1 MTVLLAH
8 SPLLAAGPTWGE
20 LPARLG
26 EPVLV
31 PDVRKDETQPFA
43 ASYVAAVL
51 NQVRPRWPTRSA
63 VTAVAHSGAGPLLP
77 ALLAALQA
85 AGTPVAEA
93 IFLDAGLPTAC
104 LPGLPVPAGRL
115 DLLDA
120 EDPAAA
126 AGLRELLGHGG
137 RFPDW
142 TAEQL
147 AGLVP
152 DPAAV
157 VAGMRPRGG
166 DFFAEP
172 LPAGA
177 LPGRVRCGY
186 VQLSETYRLYADR
199 AAELGWPV
207 VRAELNHFAALT
219 DPDAVAALIRQVRAR

>member
-1 MTVLLAH
+1 MTFVLAH

-20 LPARLG
+20 LPTLLG
-26 EPVLV
+26 ESVLV
-31 PDVRKDETQPFA
+31 PDVRADEAQPYA
-43 ASYVAAVL
+43 ASYMTAL
-51 NQVRPRWPTRSA
+51 LSQVRPRWPARSA
-63 VTAVAHSGAGPLLP
+63 VTMVAHSGAGPLLP
-77 ALLAALQA
+77 AVLTALQA

-120 EDPAAA
+120 ESPAVAA
-126 AGLRELLGHGG
+126 ELRALLGRGG
-137 RFPDW
+137 RFPNW

-152 DPAAV
+152 EPAAV

-172 LPAGA
+172 LPAGP

-186 VQLSETYRLYADR
+186 VQLSATYGYYADR
-199 AAELGWPV
+199 AADLGWPV
-207 VRAELNHFAALT
+207 VRAELNHFAALS
-219 DPDAVAALIRQVRAR
+219 DPATVAALIQQVRSG